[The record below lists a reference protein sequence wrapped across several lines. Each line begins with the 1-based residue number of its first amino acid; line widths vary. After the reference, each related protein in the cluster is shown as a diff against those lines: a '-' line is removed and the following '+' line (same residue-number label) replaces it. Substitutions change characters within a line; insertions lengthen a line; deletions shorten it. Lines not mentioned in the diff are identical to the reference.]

1 MDDSKYSNSVLLP
14 IFLHITLKI
23 FFSDR
28 VNSFDDSHQN
38 IHTYLT
44 GLGRSTFGPRNLS
57 EECTL
62 YTVQYIRI
70 PCCIKHKSADDQL
83 TIV

>member
-38 IHTYLT
+38 IHTYLS
-44 GLGRSTFGPRNLS
+44 GLGRSTFGPRN
-57 EECTL
+57 
-62 YTVQYIRI
+62 
-70 PCCIKHKSADDQL
+70 
-83 TIV
+83 